1 MLAVLLVGM
10 LGAVLAVAAW
20 VIGWILLVRGEGGGM
35 DSLGFEI
42 AQLLIVA
49 LIGFAVGAVWTL
61 SGRRR
66 RR

>member
-1 MLAVLLVGM
+1 
-10 LGAVLAVAAW
+10 
-20 VIGWILLVRGEGGGM
+20 M

-42 AQLLIVA
+42 DQLLIVA